1 MIVASPNANHRRS
14 ETSSTPVI
22 KNDHFRGTI
31 YQFYSK
37 KQQKNNVDI
46 ANSDSELTDLS
57 SQSDNESYYS
67 DIAGTEIDIE
77 RNVSQKNMFLFY
89 KKVSK
94 ESHKN
99 EQKKTFAEM
108 KDNNEKKQEEPKT
121 KKTKTINRNTSKPGS
136 FKYKT
141 KFSTVLSSTWSCIQ
155 PVDADICAGFCTV

>member
-1 MIVASPNANHRRS
+1 MLRWSPNHFVPVIVVSPNANHRS
-14 ETSSTPVI
+14 ETSSTPVM
-22 KNDHFRGTI
+22 KNDHFRRTI

-46 ANSDSELTDLS
+46 ANSDSELTDSS

-77 RNVSQKNMFLFY
+77 RDVSQKNIFLFY
-89 KKVSK
+89 NKVSK

-99 EQKKTFAEM
+99 EQKKTFADK
-108 KDNNEKKQEEPKT
+108 KDNNEVKQEEPKT
-121 KKTKTINRNTSKPGS
+121 KKTKTIDRNTSEPGS

-141 KFSTVLSSTWSCIQ
+141 KFSTVWS
-155 PVDADICAGFCTV
+155 

>member
-1 MIVASPNANHRRS
+1 
-14 ETSSTPVI
+14 
-22 KNDHFRGTI
+22 
-31 YQFYSK
+31 
-37 KQQKNNVDI
+37 
-46 ANSDSELTDLS
+46 
-57 SQSDNESYYS
+57 
-67 DIAGTEIDIE
+67 
-77 RNVSQKNMFLFY
+77 MFLFY

-94 ESHKN
+94 GSHKN